1 MGGFRCSL
9 KVNLRH
15 DGRPHVLQCRSVEVH
30 TSIRAA
36 QDDAADVM
44 LAAIGQL
51 TGEVSEGRTAAAATA
66 SAIPICMEEPAAA
79 SPSSSL
85 LLRILGAL
93 AAYQNRLSEELAKV
107 EMEYERDPP
116 RAICTATRISLQQ
129 RRVANRMRLIG
140 DRYIASL
147 AALERTFPPPVV
159 PAFTQQPTS
168 PARGVGATSLPLTM
182 QLPLGAEEQSRPSRS
197 SSSEGMLCGTP
208 SPSRSIESSTAS
220 SASSEMISMQQHTP
234 EQLRFS
240 SPVAVTRQSTPSSGS
255 SRKSSHKKC
264 EVPECTRLARG
275 VGPQARRCASHGG
288 GRRCFCGRVA
298 RGSSSYCGT
307 HGGGRRCQ
315 QEGCTSG
322 AAGASNFC
330 VTHGGGRRCSVAECP
345 KASCAKSDRCFE
357 HGGGRRCSYEGC
369 GRGAVG
375 LTEYCIRHGGGKRCG
390 FEGCTKGAVSGG
402 FCVRHGNQVNGT
414 PSRGLQGTSDADTPP
429 GSAVISPATSIGSS
443 YGEVMAGGSLEWTGS
458 SQVAW
463 SRTSMTHAAIDADSE
478 QWCQDL
484 AFSATAVVVATEQAK
499 EVVWQ
504 AHRMSIPQ
512 LLQPFG
518 GYYTPL
524 TVQARTNG
532 RPRQVEGFRI
542 RFVAT
547 EEASQ
552 VPESIAQDQSAK
564 AFAACVPQD
573 GQSLE
578 GTSPPWFDAWLSS
591 EVTSLAFSD
600 HECISQPLATV
611 LVASTSV
618 LEPAMADSGEAADPI
633 QSFEQL
639 MHESNMPPLARR
651 GVLDPDAAR
660 MKVLI
665 HDPSKAPPGLDLDA
679 LLSLMQK
686 TYSPQSCFILV
697 VGEASEPPVPD
708 IQALFRR
715 NPFPPVLDEYAA
727 TGVQWSEIDDLQRL
741 GTAIVTECAVPW
753 AERKLAELDETIS
766 LKRKGFR
773 NAFSRFLR
781 KPNLPGTEV
790 INGPI
795 GSGQGEFV
803 TTLCLEWQIRL
814 AGDLAFHLR
823 DYPQALAYYRQVTP
837 DFKQDHQWGVAAGAY
852 EMSAVAAWLSHIS
865 SGGEGVAVSEVSR
878 YMDNAVELYRKAGP
892 RFYRHAMRAAIIQSA
907 ILRGRVESPQRLL
920 KANGDI
926 PDAGLRCALIL
937 ERAARLQR
945 DAGQLRKMCFHLVLA
960 GHTFNKAGYKQWALA
975 CYKAVVPEY
984 AGKGWTH
991 ITDHLLFTMAKQT
1004 FALGDTTKSIAYF
1017 TDLFNSITLHKDAR
1031 STISVAKQH
1040 NYLKG
1045 FLYVLRSRYGK
1056 ELLDVPPEE
1065 RVDVILPKVS
1075 IGDVSTTVGQPLH
1088 RAASDG
1094 AEEAAAGRSD
1104 SVTFTNHPIETEVES
1119 WGSICGLSPDTDRAP
1134 ADDSGVILVGQR
1146 VYATLVVTNPLQ
1158 IPIDITDI
1166 RLDFEDPT
1174 LVDSSLG
1181 EPIHLEGDQMAT
1193 VRVDITPRV
1202 VGKIVVTGAQWVLD
1216 NTAPCCWTCPKE
1228 LRVS

>member
-1 MGGFRCSL
+1 
-9 KVNLRH
+9 
-15 DGRPHVLQCRSVEVH
+15 
-30 TSIRAA
+30 
-36 QDDAADVM
+36 
-44 LAAIGQL
+44 
-51 TGEVSEGRTAAAATA
+51 
-66 SAIPICMEEPAAA
+66 
-79 SPSSSL
+79 
-85 LLRILGAL
+85 
-93 AAYQNRLSEELAKV
+93 
-107 EMEYERDPP
+107 
-116 RAICTATRISLQQ
+116 
-129 RRVANRMRLIG
+129 
-140 DRYIASL
+140 
-147 AALERTFPPPVV
+147 
-159 PAFTQQPTS
+159 
-168 PARGVGATSLPLTM
+168 
-182 QLPLGAEEQSRPSRS
+182 
-197 SSSEGMLCGTP
+197 
-208 SPSRSIESSTAS
+208 
-220 SASSEMISMQQHTP
+220 
-234 EQLRFS
+234 
-240 SPVAVTRQSTPSSGS
+240 
-255 SRKSSHKKC
+255 
-264 EVPECTRLARG
+264 
-275 VGPQARRCASHGG
+275 
-288 GRRCFCGRVA
+288 
-298 RGSSSYCGT
+298 
-307 HGGGRRCQ
+307 
-315 QEGCTSG
+315 
-322 AAGASNFC
+322 
-330 VTHGGGRRCSVAECP
+330 
-345 KASCAKSDRCFE
+345 
-357 HGGGRRCSYEGC
+357 
-369 GRGAVG
+369 
-375 LTEYCIRHGGGKRCG
+375 
-390 FEGCTKGAVSGG
+390 
-402 FCVRHGNQVNGT
+402 
-414 PSRGLQGTSDADTPP
+414 
-429 GSAVISPATSIGSS
+429 
-443 YGEVMAGGSLEWTGS
+443 
-458 SQVAW
+458 
-463 SRTSMTHAAIDADSE
+463 MTHAAIDADSE

-504 AHRMSIPQ
+504 AHRMTIPQ

-547 EEASQ
+547 EEASL

-679 LLSLMQK
+679 LLSLMQN

-697 VGEASEPPVPD
+697 VGEGSEPPVPD

-795 GSGQGEFV
+795 GSSQDPHGTRTAPEGY
-803 TTLCLEWQIRL
+803 TLSSLEWQIRL

-926 PDAGLRCALIL
+926 PDAGLRCALVL

-1004 FALGDTTKSIAYF
+1004 FALGDTT
-1017 TDLFNSITLHKDAR
+1017 
-1031 STISVAKQH
+1031 
-1040 NYLKG
+1040 
-1045 FLYVLRSRYGK
+1045 
-1056 ELLDVPPEE
+1056 
-1065 RVDVILPKVS
+1065 
-1075 IGDVSTTVGQPLH
+1075 
-1088 RAASDG
+1088 
-1094 AEEAAAGRSD
+1094 
-1104 SVTFTNHPIETEVES
+1104 
-1119 WGSICGLSPDTDRAP
+1119 
-1134 ADDSGVILVGQR
+1134 
-1146 VYATLVVTNPLQ
+1146 
-1158 IPIDITDI
+1158 
-1166 RLDFEDPT
+1166 
-1174 LVDSSLG
+1174 
-1181 EPIHLEGDQMAT
+1181 
-1193 VRVDITPRV
+1193 
-1202 VGKIVVTGAQWVLD
+1202 
-1216 NTAPCCWTCPKE
+1216 
-1228 LRVS
+1228 